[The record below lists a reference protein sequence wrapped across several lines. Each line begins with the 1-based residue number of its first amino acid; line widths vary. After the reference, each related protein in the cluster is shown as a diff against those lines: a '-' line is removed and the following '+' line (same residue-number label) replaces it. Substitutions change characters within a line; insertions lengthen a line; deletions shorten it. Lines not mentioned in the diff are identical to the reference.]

1 MKLKFSVAAIV
12 MALTTVAAH
21 AQVGLYFNPIVS
33 RVSIS
38 TPDTGPFAFL
48 GQNTTSRIF
57 GGVMLGGYYEFS
69 HQPKFDVGV
78 DLRDEIEHSNNASLN
93 SFLIGLRVS
102 TKPMVFQLKPYVE
115 IVGGEGRSESP
126 LSPVHVTKAEYGAFV
141 GVDKRLGRHVDWRI
155 LELGYSSVTTMSSAI
170 YDSSKSIPAA
180 KMINASTGFVFRIP

>member
-1 MKLKFSVAAIV
+1 MKWKSLLVAS
-12 MALTTVAAH
+12 ALALSTVAAH

-33 RVSIS
+33 RISIS
-38 TPDTGPFAFL
+38 TPDSGPFAFL
-48 GQNTTSRIF
+48 GQNKTSRIF

-69 HQPKFDVGV
+69 HQPKFDVGI
-78 DLRDEIEHSNNASLN
+78 DLRDEIEHGDSASLN
-93 SFLIGLRVS
+93 SFLIGVRIVS
-102 TKPMVFQLKPYVE
+102 QPLALGMKPYLQ
-115 IVGGEGRSESP
+115 ISGGEGRSSSP

>member
-1 MKLKFSVAAIV
+1 MKWKSLLVAS
-12 MALTTVAAH
+12 ALALSTVAAH

-33 RVSIS
+33 RISIS
-38 TPDTGPFAFL
+38 TPDSGPFAFL
-48 GQNTTSRIF
+48 GQNKTSRIF

-69 HQPKFDVGV
+69 HQPKFDVGI
-78 DLRDEIEHSNNASLN
+78 DLRDEIEHGNSASLN
-93 SFLIGLRVS
+93 SFLIGVRIVS
-102 TKPMVFQLKPYVE
+102 QPLALGMKPYLQ
-115 IVGGEGRSESP
+115 ISGGEGRSSSP

>member
-1 MKLKFSVAAIV
+1 MKWKSLLVAS
-12 MALTTVAAH
+12 ALALSTVAAH
-21 AQVGLYFNPIVS
+21 TQVGLYFNPIVS
-33 RVSIS
+33 RISIS
-38 TPDTGPFAFL
+38 TPDSGPFAFL
-48 GQNTTSRIF
+48 GQNKTSRIF

-69 HQPKFDVGV
+69 HQPKFDVGI
-78 DLRDEIEHSNNASLN
+78 DLRDEIEHGNSASLN
-93 SFLIGLRVS
+93 SFLIGVRIVS
-102 TKPMVFQLKPYVE
+102 QPLALGMKPYLQ
-115 IVGGEGRSESP
+115 ISGGEGRSSSP

>member
-1 MKLKFSVAAIV
+1 MKWKSLLVAS
-12 MALTTVAAH
+12 ALALSTVAAH

-33 RVSIS
+33 RISIS
-38 TPDTGPFAFL
+38 TPDSGPFAFL
-48 GQNTTSRIF
+48 GQNKTSRIF

-69 HQPKFDVGV
+69 HQPKFDVGI
-78 DLRDEIEHSNNASLN
+78 DLRDEIEHGNSASLN
-93 SFLIGLRVS
+93 SFLIGVRIVS
-102 TKPMVFQLKPYVE
+102 QPLGLGMKPYLQ
-115 IVGGEGRSESP
+115 ISGGEGRSSSP

>member
-126 LSPVHVTKAEYGAFV
+126 LSPVHVTKAEYGGFL
-141 GVDKRLGRHVDWRI
+141 GLDKRLNRHVDWRI
-155 LELGYSSVTTMSSAI
+155 LELGYSSVTTISSAI
-170 YDSSKSIPAA
+170 YNGPTPIPAA
-180 KMINASTGFVFRIP
+180 KMINASTGFVFRFP

>member
-1 MKLKFSVAAIV
+1 MKWKSLLVAS
-12 MALTTVAAH
+12 ALALSTVAAH

-33 RVSIS
+33 RISIS
-38 TPDTGPFAFL
+38 TPDSGPFAFL
-48 GQNTTSRIF
+48 GQNKTSRIF

-69 HQPKFDVGV
+69 HQPKFDVGI
-78 DLRDEIEHSNNASLN
+78 DLRDEIEHGNSASLN
-93 SFLIGLRVS
+93 SFLIGVRIVS
-102 TKPMVFQLKPYVE
+102 QPLALGMKPYLQVS
-115 IVGGEGRSESP
+115 GGEGRSSSP

>member
-1 MKLKFSVAAIV
+1 MRLKFLLPAF
-12 MALTTVAAH
+12 ALALSTAAAH
-21 AQVGLYFNPIVS
+21 AQAGIYLNPIFT

-38 TPDTGPFAFL
+38 TQDTGPFAFL
-48 GQNTTSRIF
+48 GQNKTSRIF

-126 LSPVHVTKAEYGAFV
+126 LSPVHVTKAEYGGFL
-141 GVDKRLGRHVDWRI
+141 GLDKRLNRHVDWRI
-155 LELGYSSVTTMSSAI
+155 VELGYSSVTTISSAI
-170 YDSSKSIPAA
+170 YNGPTPIPAA
-180 KMINASTGFVFRIP
+180 KMINASTGFVFRFP